1 MAEDDTEHPPTEPL
15 PTGHPRTGL
24 PPNGR
29 TPKERTPKE
38 RTPDSRTPT
47 GGTPTGQ
54 PPTGQ
59 PPGGPDGAAGAGGP
73 GDPEPPGAPGPPG
86 GGKRRRRRWLIV
98 TAGVLAFLLVGCG
111 TLLWVAYRKLDGNI
125 RTDSTTDQ
133 LLARLEAERPSRTA
147 GARGAE
153 NLLLIGSDDRTG
165 ANATYGAAGGQ
176 RSDTT
181 ILLHLAADR
190 RHATAVSIPRD
201 VMVSVPACEKPDGT
215 RSRPTL
221 MQFNAAFETG
231 GPACSIRTV
240 EQLSGIRIDH
250 YVIVD
255 FAGFKRMVDAVDGV
269 EVCVPQPIHDK
280 DAKLDLAAGRQT
292 LHGEQ
297 ALGYVRARETLG
309 DGSDTQRMGR
319 QQQFLAALIRKVQ
332 SQDVLLN
339 PTKLWPVLDAATS
352 SVRADGGLSSLG
364 ELYDL
369 TQDLR
374 GIPSSDVT
382 FLTAPRRPYRFDS
395 DRDEFV
401 QPQTTQLFAALRDD
415 RPVEVRPPGASPS
428 AAPVGT
434 GPTSAPSSAAAR
446 SSASASSPTSAPSS
460 APAPVPDSSPAS
472 VPASAGTAVGTSGAS
487 PSPGAGSP
495 SAFEGRTADVDACA
509 VH

>member
-1 MAEDDTEHPPTEPL
+1 MAEDDTEHPPTE
-15 PTGHPRTGL
+15 H
-24 PPNGR
+24 
-29 TPKERTPKE
+29 
-38 RTPDSRTPT
+38 
-47 GGTPTGQ
+47 
-54 PPTGQ
+54 PPTEEA
-59 PPGGPDGAAGAGGP
+59 GAAA
-73 GDPEPPGAPGPPG
+73 PEAVPEASARR
-86 GGKRRRRRWLIV
+86 RRRRRWLVV
-98 TAGVLAFLLVGCG
+98 TAGALAFVLVACG
-111 TLLWVAYRKLDGNI
+111 TLLWIAYRKLDGNI

-147 GARGAE
+147 GAHGAE

-165 ANATYGAAGGQ
+165 ANASYGAAGGQ

-190 RHATAVSIPRD
+190 RRATAVSIPRD

-215 RSRPTL
+215 RSRATL

-255 FAGFKRMVDAVDGV
+255 FTGFKRMVDAVDGV

-280 DAKLDLAAGRQT
+280 DAKLDLPAGRQT

-364 ELYDL
+364 ALYDL

-374 GIPSSDVT
+374 EIPSADVT
-382 FLTAPRRPYRFDS
+382 FLTAPRQPYRFDS

-415 RPVEVRPPGASPS
+415 RPVEVRPPGSGPSPTVRAAPAASPS
-428 AAPVGT
+428 A
-434 GPTSAPSSAAAR
+434 GPSAAPSGAL
-446 SSASASSPTSAPSS
+446 
-460 APAPVPDSSPAS
+460 
-472 VPASAGTAVGTSGAS
+472 SGAPTTS
-487 PSPGAGSP
+487 PSPSVSTPP
-495 SAFEGRTADVDACA
+495 SFEGRTADVDACA
-509 VH
+509 MH

>member
-15 PTGHPRTGL
+15 PTEHPKTEPPRAGL
-24 PPNGR
+24 PPTGR
-29 TPKERTPKE
+29 TPN
-38 RTPDSRTPT
+38 
-47 GGTPTGQ
+47 GQ
-54 PPTGQ
+54 PPTEQ
-59 PPGGPDGAAGAGGP
+59 PPDGPDGAAAAGGP
-73 GDPEPPGAPGPPG
+73 ADPGSPGAPGGPDAPGGPGTPG
-86 GGKRRRRRWLIV
+86 GGRRRRRRWLIV

-352 SVRADGGLSSLG
+352 SVQADGGLSSLG

-415 RPVEVRPPGASPS
+415 RPVEVRPPGSSPS

-434 GPTSAPSSAAAR
+434 RPTVAPSAAAAP
-446 SSASASSPTSAPSS
+446 SAVPSAASASASASASTSVSSS
-460 APAPVPDSSPAS
+460 AGAPGP
-472 VPASAGTAVGTSGAS
+472 S
-487 PSPGAGSP
+487 PSPGASGP
-495 SAFEGRTADVDACA
+495 AAFEGRTADVDACA

>member
-1 MAEDDTEHPPTEPL
+1 MAEDDTEHPPTE
-15 PTGHPRTGL
+15 R
-24 PPNGR
+24 
-29 TPKERTPKE
+29 
-38 RTPDSRTPT
+38 
-47 GGTPTGQ
+47 
-54 PPTGQ
+54 PPTDRDPADH
-59 PPGGPDGAAGAGGP
+59 PPAGESGAAEPEAVSEASGGRR
-73 GDPEPPGAPGPPG
+73 
-86 GGKRRRRRWLIV
+86 RRRRRWLVV
-98 TAGVLAFLLVGCG
+98 TACALAFLLVACG

-165 ANATYGAAGGQ
+165 ANASYGTAGGQ

-181 ILLHLAADR
+181 ILVHLAADR
-190 RHATAVSIPRD
+190 RRATAVSIPRD
-201 VMVSVPACEKPDGT
+201 VMVTVPACEKPDGT
-215 RSRPTL
+215 RSRAGL
-221 MQFNAAFETG
+221 AQFNSAFETG

-250 YVIVD
+250 YVIID
-255 FAGFKRMVDAVDGV
+255 FTGFKRMVEAVDGV

-280 DAKLDLAAGRQT
+280 DAKLDLPAGRQT
-292 LHGEQ
+292 LRGEQ

-364 ELYDL
+364 ALYDL

-382 FLTAPRRPYRFDS
+382 FLTAPRQPYRFDS

-415 RPVEVRPPGASPS
+415 RPVEVRPPGPGPSPTARAAPGASLPPSAPRTASPTPRAVS
-428 AAPVGT
+428 
-434 GPTSAPSSAAAR
+434 PTPTPSPNVTTAPSY
-446 SSASASSPTSAPSS
+446 
-460 APAPVPDSSPAS
+460 
-472 VPASAGTAVGTSGAS
+472 
-487 PSPGAGSP
+487 
-495 SAFEGRTADVDACA
+495 EGRTADVDACA

>member
-15 PTGHPRTGL
+15 PTE
-24 PPNGR
+24 PPQTEVPPTGR
-29 TPKERTPKE
+29 TPNGE
-38 RTPDSRTPT
+38 
-47 GGTPTGQ
+47 

-59 PPGGPDGAAGAGGP
+59 PSDGPDGAAGAGGS
-73 GDPEPPGAPGPPG
+73 GGPESPGAPGAPG
-86 GGKRRRRRWLIV
+86 GGRRRRRRWLIV

-153 NLLLIGSDDRTG
+153 NLLLLIGSDDRTG

-201 VMVSVPACEKPDGT
+201 VMVSVPACEKPDGS

-352 SVRADGGLSSLG
+352 SVQADGGLSSLG

-415 RPVEVRPPGASPS
+415 RPVEVRPPGSSPS

-434 GPTSAPSSAAAR
+434 RPTAAP
-446 SSASASSPTSAPSS
+446 SASASASAS
-460 APAPVPDSSPAS
+460 AAAAS
-472 VPASAGTAVGTSGAS
+472 GSASASAGPS
-487 PSPGAGSP
+487 PSPGASGP
-495 SAFEGRTADVDACA
+495 TAFEGRTADVDACA

>member
-1 MAEDDTEHPPTEPL
+1 MAEDDTEHPPTENPDD
-15 PTGHPRTGL
+15 PGPG
-24 PPNGR
+24 
-29 TPKERTPKE
+29 TPG
-38 RTPDSRTPT
+38 PDAPDTPT
-47 GGTPTGQ
+47 
-54 PPTGQ
+54 
-59 PPGGPDGAAGAGGP
+59 
-73 GDPEPPGAPGPPG
+73 APR
-86 GGKRRRRRWLIV
+86 RRRRRWLMI
-98 TAGVLAFLLVGCG
+98 TAGALAFVLVACG
-111 TLLWVAYRKLDGNI
+111 TLLWIAYRKLDGNI

-153 NLLLIGSDDRTG
+153 NILLIGSDDRTG
-165 ANATYGAAGGQ
+165 ANATYGTAGGQ

-190 RHATAVSIPRD
+190 HHATAVSIPRD
-201 VMVSVPACEKPDGT
+201 VMVTVPACQKPDGT
-215 RSRPTL
+215 RSRQSL

-250 YVIVD
+250 YVILD

-269 EVCVPQPIHDK
+269 EVCVPQAIHDK
-280 DAKLDLAAGRQT
+280 DAKLDLLAGRQT
-292 LHGEQ
+292 LRGEQ

-319 QQQFLAALIRKVQ
+319 QQQFLAALIRKAQ

-352 SVRADGGLSSLG
+352 SVQADGGLSSLG
-364 ELYDL
+364 ALYDL

-374 GIPSSDVT
+374 GIPSSDVV

-401 QPQTTQLFAALRDD
+401 QPQTTQLFTALRDD
-415 RPVEVRPPGASPS
+415 RPVTVRPPGSTPSAGASPGAGTGPS
-428 AAPVGT
+428 AA
-434 GPTSAPSSAAAR
+434 AL
-446 SSASASSPTSAPSS
+446 
-460 APAPVPDSSPAS
+460 AS
-472 VPASAGTAVGTSGAS
+472 VTALPSATAL
-487 PSPGAGSP
+487 PSPGAGASAGAPAAAAADSAAEAAAGAAGAAVGAAAGAEADAAAAGPGGGAERASGASP
-495 SAFEGRTADVDACA
+495 TATAPPSFEGRTADVDACT

>member
-1 MAEDDTEHPPTEPL
+1 MAEDDIEHPPTERP
-15 PTGHPRTGL
+15 PTGQPRTEQPRTAL
-24 PPNGR
+24 PPTGR
-29 TPKERTPKE
+29 TPN
-38 RTPDSRTPT
+38 
-47 GGTPTGQ
+47 GQ

-59 PPGGPDGAAGAGGP
+59 PPDGPDGAAGAGGP
-73 GDPEPPGAPGPPG
+73 EDPGSPGAPGAPG
-86 GGKRRRRRWLIV
+86 GGRRRRRRWLIV

-125 RTDSTTDQ
+125 QTDSTTDQ

-280 DAKLDLAAGRQT
+280 DAKLDLPAGRQT

-415 RPVEVRPPGASPS
+415 RPVEVRPPGSSPS

-434 GPTSAPSSAAAR
+434 RPTVTPSAAAAPSSAADSASAPTSAPAA
-446 SSASASSPTSAPSS
+446 SSASAAASTAASASAS
-460 APAPVPDSSPAS
+460 APAGP
-472 VPASAGTAVGTSGAS
+472 S
-487 PSPGAGSP
+487 PSPGASGP
-495 SAFEGRTADVDACA
+495 AAFEGRTADVDACA